1 MKSVTIRSVPDEV
14 VSELA
19 SRAASRGFSLQEYL
33 KSELVA
39 LSSRPD
45 IAYWVMQVRDQKS
58 AAPVIVDASEIL
70 EARDADRR

>member
-33 KSELVA
+33 KGELVA

-45 IAYWVMQVRDQKS
+45 IACWVMQVRDQKA
-58 AAPVIVDASEIL
+58 AAPVSVDVSEIL